1 MPLDDLVGK
10 PEGDGEDDG
19 LPVAG
24 GGVKAK
30 KRRAVKRMFEAA
42 KAGDW
47 NGATEAFADAFE
59 ACEEY
64 ADDDEAEG
72 EADGDAGYEDD
83 LEG

>member
-1 MPLDDLVGK
+1 MPLDDLVGA
-10 PEGDGEDDG
+10 PDADGEEDG
-19 LPVAG
+19 LPVG

-30 KRRAVKRMFEAA
+30 KRRAVKRMFAAA

-47 NGATEAFADAFE
+47 DGATEAFADAFE

-64 ADDDEAEG
+64 ADDDEEAEG
-72 EADGDAGYEDD
+72 EAEGEGFEAV